1 MLWFLDFFV
10 GVGVKDLGSKLISM
24 GCDNNSVFQDAN
36 VGVIFQLKEIV
47 VPSIIGVHCFA
58 H

>member
-1 MLWFLDFFV
+1 LDFFV